1 MSGAIVAAPVRELAA
16 SQPLDWLARGWRD
29 FLRAPL
35 PSLVHGLIFLAG
47 AGAIVAIGWGRFY
60 LLAGAFSG
68 FLLVAPILA
77 AGLYEVSRLIA
88 RGEQPTMRDV
98 LRVWIDGGACMV
110 RLGLLLALLGTIW
123 VGLSTLIIVGLGG
136 GASAG
141 IADFLRHFVLS
152 PNWLPFTLWLV
163 AGGLFAAVV
172 FAISVVAV
180 PMLLDRD
187 VNLPV
192 AALTS
197 VRAVGTSPV
206 AMTLWAAL
214 VMLVTIVGL
223 ALVLPMVVLVPV
235 LGHATWH
242 AYADS
247 VDASALAPR
256 ML

>member
-1 MSGAIVAAPVRELAA
+1 MNARSVAAPVRQLAPA
-16 SQPLDWLARGWRD
+16 QPLAWLARGWRD
-29 FLRAPL
+29 FVRAPL
-35 PSLVHGLIFLAG
+35 PSVVHGLVFVAG
-47 AGAIVAIGWGRFY
+47 GAAIVAIGWGRFY

-68 FLLVAPILA
+68 FLLVAPMLV
-77 AGLYEVSRLIA
+77 AGLYEVSRLLA
-88 RGEQPTMRDV
+88 RDEQPTMRDV

-110 RLGLLLALLGTIW
+110 RLGLLLALLGTVW

-136 GASAG
+136 GAGAG
-141 IADFLRHFVLS
+141 IEDFLRHFVFS
-152 PNWLPFTLWLV
+152 PDWLPFTLWLV

-172 FAISVVAV
+172 FAIAVVSV

-197 VRAVGTSPV
+197 VRVVGTNPV

-214 VMLVTIVGL
+214 VMLVTLLGL

-247 VDASALAPR
+247 VDASTLAPR
-256 ML
+256 IL